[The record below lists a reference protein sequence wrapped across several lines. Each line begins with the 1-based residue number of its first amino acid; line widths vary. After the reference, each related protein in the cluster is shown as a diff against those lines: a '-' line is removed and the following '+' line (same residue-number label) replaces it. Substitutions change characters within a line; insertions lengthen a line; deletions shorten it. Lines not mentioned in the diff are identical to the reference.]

1 MDHQALKDLLPL
13 AAIGKLDPEEDRAL
27 AEHLRS
33 RCDACEGELRGFRE
47 TAAALALAGD
57 DTGRDSEA
65 RIWNRLRARLDA
77 STSENESAPI
87 ARRDRAFT
95 DRPAAPR
102 PHSRRW
108 QMATGVSTAAALA
121 AAIYAGVIMRSS
133 AIQHDQLASLADRV
147 SASRAEL
154 AGARQETA
162 ALKQVLVERAHLE
175 QTLMAPDLQITRLK
189 PLDLAPGA
197 SAMVAASRSAHTAV
211 LQANAMPPAPAGK
224 TYELW
229 WITKETGP
237 VAAGLFQAG
246 AGREVIARA
255 EPPPAGHVIL
265 AAVTLEPAGGVSKP
279 TGAMYLKGEP
289 AH

>member
-1 MDHQALKDLLPL
+1 
-13 AAIGKLDPEEDRAL
+13 
-27 AEHLRS
+27 
-33 RCDACEGELRGFRE
+33 
-47 TAAALALAGD
+47 
-57 DTGRDSEA
+57 
-65 RIWNRLRARLDA
+65 
-77 STSENESAPI
+77 
-87 ARRDRAFT
+87 
-95 DRPAAPR
+95 
-102 PHSRRW
+102 
-108 QMATGVSTAAALA
+108 
-121 AAIYAGVIMRSS
+121 MRSN
-133 AIQHDQLASLADRV
+133 AFQRDQLASLADRV

-154 AGARQETA
+154 AAARDETA

-175 QTLMAPDLQITRLK
+175 RTLMAPDLQITRLQ

-197 SAMVAASRSAHTAV
+197 SAMVAVSRSAHSAV
-211 LQANAMPPAPAGK
+211 LQANAMPPTPAGK

>member
-1 MDHQALKDLLPL
+1 MDHQALRDLLPL
-13 AAIGKLDPEEDRAL
+13 AAIGKLDPDEERAL
-27 AEHLRS
+27 TEHLRS

-57 DTGRDSEA
+57 DIGRDSEA

-87 ARRDRAFT
+87 ARRDR
-95 DRPAAPR
+95 PAAPR

-108 QMATGVSTAAALA
+108 QIATGVSTAAALA
-121 AAIYAGVIMRSS
+121 AAIYAGVIMRSN
-133 AIQHDQLASLADRV
+133 ALQHDQLASLADRV

-154 AGARQETA
+154 AAARNETA
-162 ALKQVLVERAHLE
+162 ALRQVLVERAHLE
-175 QTLMAPDLQITRLK
+175 RTLMAPDLQITRLQ
-189 PLDLAPGA
+189 PLDLAPSA
-197 SAMVAASRSAHTAV
+197 SAMVAVSRSAHSAI
-211 LQANAMPPAPAGK
+211 LQANAMPTTPAGK

-237 VAAGLFQAG
+237 VAAGLFEAG

-289 AH
+289 AP